1 MNRFNLDERQLRTN
15 ITIPVGDDLVEF
27 NAYEYALSVVETIQR
42 VQFALYYSHNKTHS
56 YDLGHNSLRE
66 IEDFIKVAELAG
78 LYIEAWLKSH
88 EKAWGVDVDFTTVIE
103 RVGDEGVAHFGEYI
117 CVGVGY
123 DDMKKL
129 VNRIMEEAVEEETH
143 GSS

>member
-78 LYIEAWLKSH
+78 LYIEAWLKCATPSSPSLSI
-88 EKAWGVDVDFTTVIE
+88 TV
-103 RVGDEGVAHFGEYI
+103 VKSTSTPQAF
-117 CVGVGY
+117 
-123 DDMKKL
+123 
-129 VNRIMEEAVEEETH
+129 
-143 GSS
+143 S